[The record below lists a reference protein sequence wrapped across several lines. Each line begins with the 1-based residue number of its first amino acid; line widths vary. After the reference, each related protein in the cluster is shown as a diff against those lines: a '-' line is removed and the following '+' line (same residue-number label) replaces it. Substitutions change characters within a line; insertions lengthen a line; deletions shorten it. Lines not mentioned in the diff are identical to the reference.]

1 MPLGEI
7 VGESLGG
14 VLRFAG
20 RLLFE
25 VVFEFLIQG
34 LGHIV
39 IRTVRPGSEPGA
51 TACAIAGLV
60 CWAALIS
67 AGYFMFRAISG

>member
-34 LGHIV
+34 LGHVV
-39 IRTVRPGSEPGA
+39 IRTVRPGSEPSA
-51 TACAIAGLV
+51 TACTIVGLV

-67 AGYFMFRAISG
+67 AGYFVFRATTG